1 MILDT
6 EKYAISHTMKESC
19 VPRKTTKYIQLP
31 DGTRKYLRLKVEKY
45 CLYCNKRFMAQKQG
59 SGIEKYCSHSCATS
73 QMNINCKE
81 KGMVRP
87 KKERIEITCELCEKK
102 FYILASKL
110 IQHNRE
116 KPRRFCSQSC
126 SAKWRMNQ
134 PEIREKVYSEES
146 RAKQKKGAQN
156 QKNNPALSK
165 LRSDR
170 MILNNPM
177 SNLET
182 RKKATEKLKGRTFL
196 SRGGNGQMTVP
207 QLKLWEALCLP
218 KEALEF
224 PITTA
229 PVKNQFVSV
238 PYCYKVD
245 IALISLKIA
254 IEVDGLSHGTK
265 KWKFLDA
272 RKTEILNALGWKVL
286 RFKNKEIMDNLE
298 EVLKK
303 IRPYMI

>member
-1 MILDT
+1 MTFDK
-6 EKYAISHTMKESC
+6 EKYAISSTMKESC
-19 VPRKTTKYIQLP
+19 VPQKTTKYIQLP
-31 DGTRKYLRLKVEKY
+31 DGTRKYLKLKVEKY
-45 CLYCNKRFMAQKQG
+45 CLYCNKKFMAQKQG
-59 SGIEKYCSHSCATS
+59 NSIEKYCSHSCATT

-81 KGMVRP
+81 KGMIRP
-87 KKERIEITCELCEKK
+87 KKTRLELSCVLCEKK
-102 FYILASKL
+102 FYILPGKL
-110 IQHNRE
+110 IKKG
-116 KPRRFCSQSC
+116 KPRRFCGQSC

-170 MILNNPM
+170 MIANNPM
-177 SNLET
+177 TNPET
-182 RKKATEKLKGRTFL
+182 RRKATEKLKGRTFL
-196 SRGGNGQMTVP
+196 ARGGNGQMTVP
-207 QLKLWEALCLP
+207 QLKLWEALVLP
-218 KEALEF
+218 KEALEY
-224 PITTA
+224 PIITA
-229 PVKNQFVSV
+229 RVKNQFISV
-238 PYCYKVD
+238 PNSYKVD

-286 RFKNKEIMDNLE
+286 RFKNKEIMENLE
-298 EVLKK
+298 EVLTK